1 MDSTEFIDMVVSDAP
16 SSEISDYIKGLLFA
30 KSSEVVDSLKPQ
42 IAAGLFGGNE
52 EEEVETEIETETQEE
67 E

>member
-52 EEEVETEIETETQEE
+52 EEEVETEVEIDSQEE

>member
-30 KSSEVVDSLKPQ
+30 KSSEMVDSLKPQ
-42 IAAGLFGGNE
+42 IAAGLFGGD
-52 EEEVETEIETETQEE
+52 EEVETEIEAETETEE
-67 E
+67 EE